1 MSELLATLPVCG
13 LFVIGAAVI
22 AAVSL
27 AVVRVTEWCWK
38 RSARLE
44 KGGRE

>member
-1 MSELLATLPVCG
+1 MTAALPICGLLLAGVVL
-13 LFVIGAAVI
+13 I

-27 AVVRVTEWCWK
+27 AVVRVTEWCWR

-44 KGGRE
+44 KGGRDE